1 MTPTGG
7 SRVSVAEGG
16 GRGRWAASWFDG
28 PEQRLGQR
36 EKRKKREGS
45 WLVGFVKEIEGG
57 ELGLNKRMCGL
68 G

>member
-16 GRGRWAASWFDG
+16 GRGRWAAGWFDG

-36 EKRKKREGS
+36 EKERKERE
-45 WLVGFVKEIEGG
+45 VGWWA
-57 ELGLNKRMCGL
+57 L
-68 G
+68 

>member
-1 MTPTGG
+1 MGQNKD
-7 SRVSVAEGG
+7 
-16 GRGRWAASWFDG
+16 WASG
-28 PEQRLGQR
+28 K
-36 EKRKKREGS
+36 KRKKREGS